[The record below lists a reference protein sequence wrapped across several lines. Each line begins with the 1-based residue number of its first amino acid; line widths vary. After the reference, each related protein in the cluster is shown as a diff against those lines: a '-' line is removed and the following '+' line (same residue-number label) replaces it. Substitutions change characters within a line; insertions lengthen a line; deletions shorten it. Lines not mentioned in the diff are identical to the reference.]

1 MEKELLDP
9 TGVTEF
15 LVLDLMAAHRTET
28 NAAQCIARCAR
39 ELVLN
44 MRTPVICGLVRD
56 SGLHA
61 DFGRAEVPLAFDA
74 EEKCLAWCQ
83 RQRHWSMSLDS
94 KLPDMDHQAMGG
106 AFRTFCR
113 LVDFDV
119 SLPRTALDRF
129 LQNGGHIAIYLPGWV
144 IDPVLFCAFNSS
156 LQIWTQYLYWTGGYV
171 WPIPWLTAKLPH
183 RAFRFGISCGIYLR
197 RQCASCMRG

>member
-1 MEKELLDP
+1 
-9 TGVTEF
+9 
-15 LVLDLMAAHRTET
+15 MAAHRTET
-28 NAAQCIARCAR
+28 NAARCIARSAC

-44 MRTPVICGLVRD
+44 MRTLVICGLVRD
-56 SGLHA
+56 GGLHA
-61 DFGRAEVPLAFDA
+61 DFVRAEVPLAFDA
-74 EEKCLAWCQ
+74 EEKVGEKDTLVFTTQRECMAWCQ
-83 RQRHWSMSLDS
+83 WQRHWSMSLDS
-94 KLPDMDHQAMGG
+94 KLPDMYHQAMGG

-119 SLPRTALDRF
+119 PLPRTALDRF

-156 LQIWTQYLYWTGGYV
+156 YV
-171 WPIPWLTAKLPH
+171 WSISWLTAKLPH